1 VPKIFSD
8 AEILASVKPVAT
20 PQAETVLG
28 APKAA
33 PFYAKVAGSEFA
45 SKKNRVKPDR
55 KTPDEQTRLHINV
68 GEEMGV
74 APIDIVNSI
83 AGETGLPGKVVGKV
97 DIRERHSF
105 VDVST
110 EHANAILAKLNR
122 AEIKGHKV
130 KIKAA

>member
-1 VPKIFSD
+1 M
-8 AEILASVKPVAT
+8 
-20 PQAETVLG
+20 
-28 APKAA
+28 
-33 PFYAKVAGSEFA
+33 
-45 SKKNRVKPDR
+45 
-55 KTPDEQTRLHINV
+55 NV

-74 APIDIVNSI
+74 VPIDVVNSI

-105 VDVST
+105 VDVAT

-130 KIKAA
+130 KIKTA